1 MSIRGG
7 LVTVPGVSKHEMAGL
22 QPLIL
27 QGGDSL
33 VLPILWG
40 GDSLVYIVLV
50 VDYPK
55 MVSNPVSI
63 LLPGYN
69 AVFTRDV

>member
-1 MSIRGG
+1 MRG
-7 LVTVPGVSKHEMAGL
+7 LDFNLLSCRVETALCFLFCGVETALCLLFCG
-22 QPLIL
+22 
-27 QGGDSL
+27 
-33 VLPILWG
+33 VETAF
-40 GDSLVYIVLV
+40 VYIVLV